1 VTELARIERR
11 YRRLLAWYP
20 EEFRLEQGDE
30 LLGVLMAGARR
41 DQRWP
46 GLGES
51 ADLLRSAV
59 VMRFRRMGSA
69 ADGKA
74 WTDALALFSLVA
86 PVVLLLATVLEVAVP
101 YHLPSPSPRYPRQS
115 PPWLSFREIGGLRV
129 LTVPGFDISLGCMAV
144 IAALVLLGMRRSALA
159 AIAATTAYWIV
170 AGRISMPFPLQAL
183 SVAVYLLAGA
193 ALIASPGPRRGR
205 ELINWRHGIVLLLAA
220 AAVQAGNLMYDAAS
234 SIARQAYW
242 AASPVTQV
250 THAGGGTSVRVSQ
263 VFTPDLTGYLVA
275 GAALTA
281 IAIGLAVA
289 WKQGRYYLL
298 LLGVMLYPFGLEV
311 GLAPSWQNSGE
322 DLMGLPTPGHLTA
335 LFLPSLLVAA
345 AAILIAAVPRRS
357 VRLQVPRT

>member
-1 VTELARIERR
+1 MTVLARLERR
-11 YRRLLAWYP
+11 YRRFLAWYP
-20 EEFRLEQGDE
+20 EEFRLDQGE
-30 LLGVLMAGARR
+30 EMLGVLMAGARP

-46 GLGES
+46 GLGET
-51 ADLLRSAV
+51 ADLIRSAV

-69 ADGKA
+69 ASGKA

-86 PVVLLLATVLEVAVP
+86 PVMLLLATVLEIAVP
-101 YHLPSPSPRYPRQS
+101 YHLPGPSPRYPRPL
-115 PPWLSFREIGGLRV
+115 PPRLSFGEIGGLRV
-129 LTVPGFDISLGCMAV
+129 LAIPGFDITLGCMAV
-144 IAALVLLGMRRSALA
+144 IAALVVLGMRRSAGA
-159 AIAATTAYWIV
+159 AIAGIAAYWIV
-170 AGRISMPFPLQAL
+170 SGSIWLPFPLQAL

-220 AAVQAGNLMYDAAS
+220 AAVQAGTLMYDAAS
-234 SIARQAYW
+234 PIARQAYW

-250 THAGGGTSVRVSQ
+250 THAGQQTSVRVSQ
-263 VFTPDLTGYLVA
+263 VLSPDLTGYLIA

-281 IAIGLAVA
+281 IAIGLAVT

-298 LLGVMLYPFGLEV
+298 LLGVTLYPFGLEV

-345 AAILIAAVPRRS
+345 AAILVAAAPPRRS
-357 VRLQVPRT
+357 LRLQ